1 MTVNKTIQILLAF
14 FLLSLL
20 GCEMAPT
27 DRTGMLEVSIARQET
42 DRFLPENATNLVVF
56 AYPSYS
62 DGLTSDMPQ
71 YGLYPYMSKINAQP
85 GIIRT
90 NIALSDS
97 DTATI
102 SGMSAGEW
110 TFIILVY
117 NEYYQIS
124 SLTELDPSYCS
135 AYAIVKN
142 VSISNGYNYL
152 DITLLESVGF

>member
-1 MTVNKTIQILLAF
+1 MLVKKTIITLLVF

-20 GCEMAPT
+20 SCEMAPT

-42 DRFLPENATNLVVF
+42 DRFLPDYATNLVVF

-71 YGLYPYMSKINAQP
+71 YEIYPYMSEINAQP
-85 GIIRT
+85 GIIRI
-90 NIALSDS
+90 NLSLTDS
-97 DTATI
+97 NTATI

-117 NEYYQIS
+117 DEFYQIP
-124 SLTELDPSYCS
+124 SLIELDPSYSS

-142 VSISNGYNYL
+142 VSISIGYNYL
-152 DITLLESVGF
+152 DITLTEQWGF